1 MTPRELIELLAILA
15 TIGNTVWLTYKAWKE
30 LRPSLKKTEAETDKV
45 EAETESE
52 LYTGAQ
58 VIAEGATVSGKLL
71 MDRIRELREDLENE
85 KKARREDA
93 AYFRRRFREAE
104 KETRDWR
111 NYAAGLAKQVIQLG
125 GIPISF
131 TPSLGESERG
141 IPAIS
146 EPDPNKADEKE
157 VKEKKDGISE

>member
-1 MTPRELIELLAILA
+1 MTVKEFIELLIGLA
-15 TIGNTVWLTYKAWKE
+15 TVGNTVWITYKAWKE
-30 LRPSLKKTEAETDKV
+30 LRPSLKKAEAEADKV

-85 KKARREDA
+85 KKARSEDA

-104 KETRDWR
+104 RESRDYR
-111 NYAAGLAKQVIQLG
+111 NWAATLAQQVIKLG
-125 GIPISF
+125 GIPAVF
-131 TPSLGESERG
+131 TPSAAGDSERG
-141 IPAIS
+141 IPAVDPTI
-146 EPDPNKADEKE
+146 PDNKELVDR
-157 VKEKKDGISE
+157 KKDGISE

>member
-1 MTPRELIELLAILA
+1 MTSKEFIELLIGLA
-15 TIGNTVWLTYKAWKE
+15 TVANTFWITYKAWKE
-30 LRPSLKKTEAETDKV
+30 LRPTIKKTEAETDKV

-85 KKARREDA
+85 KRARREDA

-104 KETRDWR
+104 REARDYRLW
-111 NYAAGLAKQVIQLG
+111 AAQLAKQVIEKG
-125 GIPISF
+125 GVPVPF
-131 TPSLGESERG
+131 APSPSESEQG
-141 IPAIS
+141 IETIN
-146 EPDPNKADEKE
+146 PNSMDRKE
-157 VKEKKDGISE
+157 IKDRKDRKDGISE

>member
-1 MTPRELIELLAILA
+1 MTLKELAELFVVIA
-15 TIGNTVWLTYKAWKE
+15 TAGNTFWLTYKAWKE
-30 LRPSLKKTEAETDKV
+30 LRPGLKKIEVETDKI

-141 IPAIS
+141 IPAIT
-146 EPDPNKADEKE
+146 DANIADDKE
-157 VKEKKDGISE
+157 IKEKKDGVSE

>member
-1 MTPRELIELLAILA
+1 MTLKELAELLVVIA
-15 TIGNTVWLTYKAWKE
+15 TTGNTFWLTYKAWKE
-30 LRPSLKKTEAETDKV
+30 LRPGIKKTEAETDKV
-45 EAETESE
+45 EAETEAE

-104 KETRDWR
+104 KESRDYR
-111 NYAAGLAKQVIQLG
+111 NWAATLAQQVIKLG
-125 GIPISF
+125 GIPAPF
-131 TPSLGESERG
+131 TPTLGDSERG
-141 IPAIS
+141 IPVVESPDKPDVQEIKDRQDGKLS
-146 EPDPNKADEKE
+146 E
-157 VKEKKDGISE
+157 